1 MQKKHWKQEEFDRKL
16 PILLK
21 RSAIISS
28 IRKFFTDENFLE
40 VETPIL
46 QTSPGLEPHLKAFK
60 TKLEEPFK
68 QSSSDIYLHTSPEFA
83 MKKLIVAG
91 LPRIFQMA
99 RTFRNEERSATHHP
113 EFIMLEW
120 YRVGVDYNV
129 IMEDCKGLLRSCL
142 DSVGVDSFN
151 YNGKTCNPFKEWKHL
166 SVAEAFKEYAGIDI
180 LGTISGDS
188 VSDPEPSLLA
198 KEARRIGIEPSD
210 TDRWED
216 IYFRIALEK
225 IEPYLGI
232 DVPVILYDYP
242 VCMAALSRQ
251 KPQDKRL
258 AERFE
263 VYVCG
268 MELANAFSELTDAEI
283 QRKRFIHDMD
293 LKEELYGER
302 YPIDEDF
309 IDAMTYGMPECAGIA
324 LGVDRLVMLS
334 TGTENIED
342 VLWLPVRE

>member
-1 MQKKHWKQEEFDRKL
+1 M
-16 PILLK
+16 
-21 RSAIISS
+21 
-28 IRKFFTDENFLE
+28 
-40 VETPIL
+40 
-46 QTSPGLEPHLKAFK
+46 
-60 TKLEEPFK
+60 
-68 QSSSDIYLHTSPEFA
+68 
-83 MKKLIVAG
+83 
-91 LPRIFQMA
+91 
-99 RTFRNEERSATHHP
+99 
-113 EFIMLEW
+113 
-120 YRVGVDYNV
+120 
-129 IMEDCKGLLRSCL
+129 
-142 DSVGVDSFN
+142 
-151 YNGKTCNPFKEWKHL
+151 
-166 SVAEAFKEYAGIDI
+166 
-180 LGTISGDS
+180 
-188 VSDPEPSLLA
+188 
-198 KEARRIGIEPSD
+198 
-210 TDRWED
+210 
-216 IYFRIALEK
+216 
-225 IEPYLGI
+225 
-232 DVPVILYDYP
+232 ILYDYP

-334 TGTENIED
+334 TGIENIED